1 MRKITLFIICLF
13 ITILIPI
20 TVNAATIDVNL
31 KAEKENY
38 IVNNSDDNIL
48 VLTLGLGNFINISE
62 EMQLRIHSKY

>member
-38 IVNNSDDNIL
+38 IVNNSEDNIL

-62 EMQLRIHSKY
+62 EMPFRIYSKY

>member
-1 MRKITLFIICLF
+1 MEKITLSIICLL

-31 KAEKENY
+31 KTEKENY
-38 IVNNSDDNIL
+38 IVNNSGDNIL

-62 EMQLRIHSKY
+62 GMPFRIYSKY

>member
-1 MRKITLFIICLF
+1 MEKITLSIICLL

-62 EMQLRIHSKY
+62 EMPFRIYSKY

>member
-1 MRKITLFIICLF
+1 MKKITLCIICLL

-31 KAEKENY
+31 KTEKENY
-38 IVNNSDDNIL
+38 IVNNNSGDNIL

-62 EMQLRIHSKY
+62 GMPFRIYS

>member
-1 MRKITLFIICLF
+1 MEKITLCIICLL

-31 KAEKENY
+31 KTEKENY
-38 IVNNSDDNIL
+38 IVNNSGDNIL

-62 EMQLRIHSKY
+62 EMPLRIHSKY

>member
-1 MRKITLFIICLF
+1 MKKITLCIICLL

-31 KAEKENY
+31 KTEKENY
-38 IVNNSDDNIL
+38 IVKNGGDNIL

-62 EMQLRIHSKY
+62 GMPFRIYSKY

>member
-31 KAEKENY
+31 KTEKENY
-38 IVNNSDDNIL
+38 IVNNSGDNIL

-62 EMQLRIHSKY
+62 EMPFRIYSKY

>member
-1 MRKITLFIICLF
+1 MEKITLSIICLL

-31 KAEKENY
+31 KTEKENY
-38 IVNNSDDNIL
+38 IVNNSGDNIL

-62 EMQLRIHSKY
+62 EMPFRIYSKY